1 MPKRKLICI
10 FLSFVMCASLFACSP
25 VSTPSPDSGQ
35 NFEPSGRV
43 TIGSETYTDEDSS
56 INFQTPISQEE
67 VNSLRELSTSKN
79 LKSITICFDESVK
92 DFSALASISGLEKL
106 AVRVF
111 CADCGKAVC
120 TPAELCGLNKLEV
133 PIELIIEGDF
143 TQADLDGIAALSKV
157 SNITAVTL
165 QCADTI
171 SSIDAIGSL
180 AGTEVLRIEGFSGSL
195 KPISG
200 LAALEEL
207 SIAKCSDANIYEL
220 AGTSIKN
227 FTVSCKDIDFE
238 SISEMRSIERLS
250 YQHSMARTANPEDAS
265 SNFSYGESFDLT
277 PFIEHPTLVQL
288 VAVFSPSALGLDAP
302 FERFT
307 LTATDID
314 DASLPEWLPYSVQ
327 QLKEFLAKD
336 GASITIL
343 CDTD

>member
-1 MPKRKLICI
+1 MSKRKLICI

-35 NFEPSGRV
+35 SFEPSGRV
-43 TIGSETYTDEDSS
+43 TIGSETYTDEDSF
-56 INFQTPISQEE
+56 IDFQTPLSQEE
-67 VNSLRELSTSKN
+67 VNSLRELSASKN

-307 LTATDID
+307 LTAADID

>member
-1 MPKRKLICI
+1 MPKRKPICV
-10 FLSFVMCASLFACSP
+10 FLSLVMCASLFACSP
-25 VSTPSPDSGQ
+25 VSTPSPNSKQG
-35 NFEPSGRV
+35 FEPSGRV
-43 TIGSETYTDEDSS
+43 TIGSETYTDEDSF
-56 INFQTPISQEE
+56 IDFQTPLSQEE
-67 VNSLRELSTSKN
+67 VNSLRELSASKN

-111 CADCGKAVC
+111 CAACDGAACA
-120 TPAELCGLNKLEV
+120 PSDLCGLNAVDV
-133 PIELIIEGDF
+133 PIELIIEGEF
-143 TQADLDGIAALSKV
+143 SQAELDGVAALGDIKS
-157 SNITAVTL
+157 ITAATL
-165 QCADTI
+165 QCSDNI
-171 SSIDAIGSL
+171 NNIDAIGALSGL
-180 AGTEVLRIEGFSGSL
+180 KALRIEGFSGSL

-227 FTVSCKDIDFE
+227 FTVTCKDIDFE

-307 LTATDID
+307 LTAADID

>member
-1 MPKRKLICI
+1 MPKTKLICI

-35 NFEPSGRV
+35 SFEPSGRV
-43 TIGSETYTDEDSS
+43 TIGSETYTDEDSF
-56 INFQTPISQEE
+56 IDFQTPLSQEE
-67 VNSLRELSTSKN
+67 VNSLRELSASKN

-307 LTATDID
+307 LTAADID

>member
-1 MPKRKLICI
+1 MPKTKLICI

-35 NFEPSGRV
+35 SFEPSGRV
-43 TIGSETYTDEDSS
+43 TIGSETYTDEDSF
-56 INFQTPISQEE
+56 IDFQTPLSQEE
-67 VNSLRELSTSKN
+67 VNSLRELSASKN

-120 TPAELCGLNKLEV
+120 TPAKLCGLNALEV
-133 PIELIIEGDF
+133 PIELIIEGEF

-195 KPISG
+195 KPISR
-200 LAALEEL
+200 LAALRDL
-207 SIAKCSDANIYEL
+207 SIAKCGDVNIAEL
-220 AGTSIKN
+220 AGSGIKN
-227 FTVSCKDIDFE
+227 LAVTCKDVDFTL
-238 SISEMRSIERLS
+238 ISEISGIEQLS
-250 YQHSMARTANPEDAS
+250 YQHSMARTTDPEDAVY
-265 SNFSYGESFDLT
+265 NFSYGQSFDLT

-327 QLKEFLAKD
+327 QLKDFLAKD

>member
-1 MPKRKLICI
+1 MSKRKLICI

-25 VSTPSPDSGQ
+25 VSTPSPNSKQG
-35 NFEPSGRV
+35 FEPSGRV
-43 TIGSETYTDEDSS
+43 TIGSETYTDEDSF
-56 INFQTPISQEE
+56 IDFQTPLSQEE
-67 VNSLRELSTSKN
+67 VNSLRELSASKS
-79 LKSITICFDESVK
+79 LKSITACFDETVRN
-92 DFSALASISGLEKL
+92 FSALASITSLEKL
-106 AVRVF
+106 TVRVF
-111 CADCGKAVC
+111 CAACDGAACA
-120 TPAELCGLNKLEV
+120 PSDLCGLNAVDV
-133 PIELIIEGDF
+133 PIELIIEGEF
-143 TQADLDGIAALSKV
+143 SQAELDGVAALSKV

-307 LTATDID
+307 LTAADID

>member
-1 MPKRKLICI
+1 MPKTKLICI
-10 FLSFVMCASLFACSP
+10 FLSLVMCASLFACSP
-25 VSTPSPDSGQ
+25 VSTPSPNSKQG
-35 NFEPSGRV
+35 FEPSGRV

-56 INFQTPISQEE
+56 INFQTPLSQDD
-67 VNSLRELSTSKN
+67 VNSLRELSASKS
-79 LKSITICFDESVK
+79 LKSITACFDETVR

-195 KPISG
+195 KPISR
-200 LAALEEL
+200 LAALRDL
-207 SIAKCSDANIYEL
+207 SIAKCGDVNIAEL
-220 AGTSIKN
+220 AGSGIKN

-307 LTATDID
+307 LTAADID